1 MKDLLQSQLNVFK
14 EKLDKKKE
22 EQKNL
27 LELYK
32 DKTHPV
38 AKLSIELINKQY
50 PLQIS
55 ILETHIQIQ
64 ELAIEYDEKFQ
75 NL

>member
-27 LELYK
+27 LDLYK

-50 PLQIS
+50 PL
-55 ILETHIQIQ
+55 
-64 ELAIEYDEKFQ
+64 
-75 NL
+75 